1 MNGMHAHLARAEHA
15 TSRKIV
21 IISAMAIIA
30 VVIVDI
36 LATRQMFPYDAS
48 SGAAIF
54 ALNIIIVAYGIGS
67 YIITRYVGRVSR
79 DVRKGSAL
87 LDAIFKI
94 VVIAQIALLAIL
106 TVMFVKFYYY
116 NISVGYLTYSVFAIS
131 TIAATIIM
139 GMASF
144 KFFSWY
150 RLSGH
155 SKNHRRNRLILVCG
169 LAAMSIATAMIFY
182 ATAKL
187 GLIRAVEEES
197 PPGTV
202 LQESSFRE
210 PTKGT
215 RERFSTR

>member
-1 MNGMHAHLARAEHA
+1 HA

-139 GMASF
+139 GM
-144 KFFSWY
+144 
-150 RLSGH
+150 
-155 SKNHRRNRLILVCG
+155 
-169 LAAMSIATAMIFY
+169 
-182 ATAKL
+182 
-187 GLIRAVEEES
+187 
-197 PPGTV
+197 
-202 LQESSFRE
+202 
-210 PTKGT
+210 
-215 RERFSTR
+215 